1 MTDKRKN
8 EMPDDVADDKLHTLE
23 YALGWAERFVC
34 NEKVKNKDMQ
44 IWVEKLREA
53 AIRAA
58 STPPVPVDTIAVPRE
73 VLQGVRGALEFYTMF
88 EDRPDEDP
96 NEKFERIGKVFFKET
111 RYLRPGKDCRLHS
124 NEERQAVWDRWRDG
138 KAVRA
143 KDILASL
150 DAVLSEGE

>member
-1 MTDKRKN
+1 MTDQRKD

-58 STPPVPVDTIAVPRE
+58 STPSADTIAVPKE
-73 VLQGVRGALEFYTMF
+73 VLMGVRDAL
-88 EDRPDEDP
+88 
-96 NEKFERIGKVFFKET
+96 NAQ
-111 RYLRPGKDCRLHS
+111 
-124 NEERQAVWDRWRDG
+124 RQADREHEVEGASAYWCILAD
-138 KAVRA
+138 KAHELRKSA
-143 KDILASL
+143 LASL
-150 DAVLSEGE
+150 DAVLEVK